1 MTELLKKTGLI
12 VSLLFAGFAMTG
24 CEDNNL
30 EDAADEVGDAVE
42 EAADDI
48 KDATN

>member
-1 MTELLKKTGLI
+1 MKELLKKSGLTFL
-12 VSLLFAGFAMTG
+12 LLFGTLALAG

-42 EAADDI
+42 DAADDVE
-48 KDATN
+48 DAVN